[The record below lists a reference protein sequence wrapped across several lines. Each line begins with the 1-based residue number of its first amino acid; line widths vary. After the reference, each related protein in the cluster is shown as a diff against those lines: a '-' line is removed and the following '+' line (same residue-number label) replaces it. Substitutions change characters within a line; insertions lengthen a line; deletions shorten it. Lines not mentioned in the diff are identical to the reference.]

1 MLSKGRSSLRKEV
14 FQLSDIYFETAYGQ
28 LYEKIENGKCEVFH
42 YIGEEGE
49 VRHLYI
55 KKEIQFRLEGEV
67 YYDLE
72 TPYGYGGTLTIQVK
86 EAGKVRLVKTLQHD
100 HEQHYFEK

>member
-1 MLSKGRSSLRKEV
+1 M
-14 FQLSDIYFETAYGQ
+14 SDIYFETAYGQ

-55 KKEIQFRLEGEV
+55 KKEIPFRLEGEV
-67 YYDLE
+67 YYDLV
-72 TPYGYGGTLTIQVK
+72 TPYGYGGPLIIRVK
-86 EAGKVRLVKTLQHD
+86 EAGKSTSCGGFSTCLPGALLGTEHHL
-100 HEQHYFEK
+100 